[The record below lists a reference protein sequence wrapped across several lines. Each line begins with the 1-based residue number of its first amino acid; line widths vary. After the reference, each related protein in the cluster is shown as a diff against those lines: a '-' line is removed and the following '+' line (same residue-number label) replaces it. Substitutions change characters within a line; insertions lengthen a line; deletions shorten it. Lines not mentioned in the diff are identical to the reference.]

1 MLQIIAAGARAAKA
15 AVKAARAAKKA
26 KAAKAAKSS
35 REFKDV
41 GDSMYN
47 ARRRFTRAAQRN
59 LDKAEE
65 TTGSTSAHYRNL
77 AKQDLEKALQTYD
90 QKTTQQFSRPIRE
103 LADSLNVDLSQSR
116 LQLKQA
122 KTELVNRMRENAE
135 NESYGRLESVLQD
148 SEVRRQAE
156 AQSVFNSPVGQR
168 IIGGL
173 VDVWKSEAVEIGVD
187 GKQKVNKAKMMKAIF
202 DYFGTDNL
210 ADVLKKVEEEL
221 GESLYRQGDKDEI
234 YETVKL
240 QIQNKVADNTLVA

>member
-1 MLQIIAAGARAAKA
+1 MPRIPRTTKPATKA
-15 AVKAARAAKKA
+15 ASHAGKEK
-26 KAAKAAKSS
+26 
-35 REFKDV
+35 
-41 GDSMYN
+41 GDTSYN
-47 ARRRFTRAAQRN
+47 ARRRFVRAAQRN
-59 LDKAEE
+59 LDKAESM
-65 TTGSTSAHYRNL
+65 TGATAARYRNL

-90 QKTTQQFSRPIRE
+90 KRTTQDFSRPIKD
-103 LADSLNVDLSQSR
+103 LAASLDVNLNQSR
-116 LQLKQA
+116 QQLNQT
-122 KTELVNRMRENAE
+122 KTEVANKMRNTAVER
-135 NESYGRLESVLQD
+135 SISRLESELQD

-173 VDVWKSEAVEIGVD
+173 VDVWKSEAVEIDAD
-187 GKQKVNKAKMMKAIF
+187 GIQKVNKAKMMKAIF

-221 GESLYRQGDKDEI
+221 GESLYQQGDKDEI

>member
-1 MLQIIAAGARAAKA
+1 MIQVIAAAARAAKA
-15 AVKAARAAKKA
+15 AVKAARASKKA

-35 REFKDV
+35 RAFKDV
-41 GDSMYN
+41 GDTMYN

-59 LDKAEE
+59 LSKAEE
-65 TTGSTSAHYRNL
+65 TTGATSARYRNL

-90 QKTTQQFSRPIRE
+90 QRTTQDFSRPIKQ
-103 LADSLNVDLSQSR
+103 LAESLNVDLSQSR
-116 LQLKQA
+116 MQLKRM
-122 KTELVNRMRENAE
+122 KTEMTNRIRETVE
-135 NESYGRLESVLQD
+135 EESFGRLEGVIQD

-173 VDVWKSEAVEIGVD
+173 VDVWKSEAVEIGAD
-187 GKQKVNKAKMMKAIF
+187 GMQKVNKAKMMKAIF

-210 ADVLKKVEEEL
+210 ADVLKKVEDEL

>member
-1 MLQIIAAGARAAKA
+1 MPRIPRTTKPATKA
-15 AVKAARAAKKA
+15 ASHAGKEK
-26 KAAKAAKSS
+26 
-35 REFKDV
+35 
-41 GDSMYN
+41 GDTSYN
-47 ARRRFTRAAQRN
+47 ARRRFVRAAQRN

-65 TTGSTSAHYRNL
+65 TTGATAARYRNL

-90 QKTTQQFSRPIRE
+90 KRTNQDFSRPIKD
-103 LADSLNVDLSQSR
+103 LAASLDVNLNQSR
-116 LQLKQA
+116 QQLKQT
-122 KTELVNRMRENAE
+122 KTEVATKMMNVAVDR
-135 NESYGRLESVLQD
+135 SISRLESELQD

-173 VDVWKSEAVEIGVD
+173 VDVWKSEAVEIGAD
-187 GKQKVNKAKMMKAIF
+187 GMQKVNKAKMMKAIF

-210 ADVLKKVEEEL
+210 ADVLKKVEDEL
-221 GESLYRQGDKDEI
+221 GESLYRQGDRDEI